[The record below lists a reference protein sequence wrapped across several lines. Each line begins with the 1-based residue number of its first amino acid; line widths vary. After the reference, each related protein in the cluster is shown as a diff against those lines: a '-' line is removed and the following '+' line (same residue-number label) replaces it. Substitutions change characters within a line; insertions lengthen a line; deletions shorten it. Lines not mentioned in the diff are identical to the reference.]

1 MKTTM
6 LALTIVAA
14 MMLVSG
20 TASATPITF
29 GATLTGT
36 NENPANA
43 SPGTGTAIVIL
54 DPALN
59 TMRVE
64 VSFSGLTAGTTASH
78 IHCCETAPGLNV
90 NIPVAT
96 ATPTFPGFPLAVM
109 SGSYDQT
116 FNLLDAATYNNGTPN
131 FITAHGGTVQGA
143 EAALISG
150 IENLEAYLNIHTTAF
165 PGGEI
170 RGLLAPVPEPASL
183 ALLATG
189 LAALGFVRRR
199 RNRA

>member
-1 MKTTM
+1 MKTTVS
-6 LALTIVAA
+6 ALLIIVAA
-14 MMLVSG
+14 MMLLGG
-20 TASATPITF
+20 TASATPIIFQTSLS
-29 GATLTGT
+29 GAD
-36 NENPANA
+36 ENPANA

-54 DPALN
+54 DPDLN

-64 VSFSGLTAGTTASH
+64 VTFSGLTSNTTASH

-96 ATPTFPGFPLAVM
+96 ATPTFPGFPLGVM
-109 SGSYDQT
+109 SGSYDQI
-116 FNLLDAATYNNGTPN
+116 FNLLDPATYNNGTPN
-131 FITAHGGTVQGA
+131 FIAAHGGTVAGA

-150 IENLEAYLNIHTTAF
+150 IENRETYLNIHTTAF

-170 RGLLAPVPEPASL
+170 RGLLVPEPGSL

-189 LAALGFVRRR
+189 LVALGFVRRR
-199 RNRA
+199 RVS